1 MPARPAL
8 GTVGTVII
16 ALLLAAAPALAESLA
31 DVLRARGIPP
41 GTLPLGHPSD
51 RPITSYAILD
61 DPSQFLIAYYE
72 DDGSGAIRP
81 PLCPP
86 LRQILPPLAQCGHH
100 RGTCRRGEPPLL
112 RSVIDIRA
120 IAQAFYLT
128 THITPSASCTL
139 ILSPVPLLQTEL
151 NGWFLAAFPDGAVIY
166 HNSMVHFAPTH
177 SAELSLYDP
186 ATGESRIIYPLASYQ
201 SIRQEHI
208 EKLRAVYD
216 DPDWCNRLNHHCD
229 PERFTNAIN
238 GEDAVND
245 STDSLAFIASF
256 YNTVFAAPGQTPV
269 PPTQVLYVYRHVRD
283 PARIEYKEILLSDFQ
298 SRFGDLPGTPVIE
311 EASPPPSSNRYSP
324 TD

>member
-81 PLCPP
+81 PLYV
-86 LRQILPPLAQCGHH
+86 LRFD
-100 RGTCRRGEPPLL
+100 RSSRRWLSAAIIEELVGAEN
-112 RSVIDIRA
+112 RHCFGSVIDIRA

-139 ILSPVPLLQTEL
+139 ILSPVPLLQTAL

-238 GEDAVND
+238 GEVAVND

-256 YNTVFAAPGQTPV
+256 DNTVFAAPGQTPV

-311 EASPPPSSNRYSP
+311 EALSP
-324 TD
+324 TILEQIFTD